1 MNKNSYQFNY
11 SQDIVHLQTK
21 FSLFNRVSN
30 ILFTVSF
37 DHGFNQETMQQA
49 VQLTV
54 DRNDCLRLTF
64 IKEGKQIRQYFEPK
78 RIVESIPSY
87 RFDTYQKMEAFIK
100 RFRRNAVNIFKGKAA
115 DFVFVTDP
123 SGKQQM
129 FVKISHYA
137 ADTYGIGIIVND
149 LCAIYNA
156 LRTAQELPPPTGKF
170 ETLLEKDA
178 DYRANAPAVEKDR
191 EFFKEYYEQRHP
203 ERPSYCGIHGGN
215 SDRWLKLK
223 RKGAISL
230 PYLFVKCDT
239 KGYRFVIPSSI
250 TSQAAKW
257 CEDNGISMNSFFFYT
272 CAIVCSLR
280 NDKAKYQLPLELLN
294 CRATIADKKAAGTKV
309 QSLSVYTT
317 VDYEKSFND
326 NIAIIADEQNELY
339 RHTRLSYLEI
349 QDIEHKLWNYSMLS
363 QITNFCFSFIPMNMP
378 DGLDLQVYSNGKG
391 ALPAYIALI
400 WDTQTNEI
408 YVNYD
413 VQTEMCSAEQ
423 LIEFQN
429 IYIRV
434 IESVLKNPDTK
445 LEKLF

>member
-30 ILFTVSF
+30 ILFAVSF

-149 LCAIYNA
+149 L
-156 LRTAQELPPPTGKF
+156 R
-170 ETLLEKDA
+170 
-178 DYRANAPAVEKDR
+178 
-191 EFFKEYYEQRHP
+191 
-203 ERPSYCGIHGGN
+203 
-215 SDRWLKLK
+215 
-223 RKGAISL
+223 
-230 PYLFVKCDT
+230 
-239 KGYRFVIPSSI
+239 
-250 TSQAAKW
+250 
-257 CEDNGISMNSFFFYT
+257 YT
-272 CAIVCSLR
+272 MH
-280 NDKAKYQLPLELLN
+280 LELLRN
-294 CRATIADKKAAGTKV
+294 FLHQPENSKHCLRRMLIIEPTLLLWRRTGSSLRSTMSKDI
-309 QSLSVYTT
+309 LSVLHIVEST
-317 VDYEKSFND
+317 EA
-326 NIAIIADEQNELY
+326 IA
-339 RHTRLSYLEI
+339 T
-349 QDIEHKLWNYSMLS
+349 
-363 QITNFCFSFIPMNMP
+363 
-378 DGLDLQVYSNGKG
+378 DG
-391 ALPAYIALI
+391 
-400 WDTQTNEI
+400 
-408 YVNYD
+408 
-413 VQTEMCSAEQ
+413 
-423 LIEFQN
+423 
-429 IYIRV
+429 
-434 IESVLKNPDTK
+434 
-445 LEKLF
+445 